1 MSWWR
6 NFNWRVPLSLRNV
19 KSTYHVYSKHD
30 NTPVL
35 VLDDTE
41 SEVYNIVGA
50 EGLPEYDLKA
60 RYNTELQ
67 LISSIIEKYEVK
79 K

>member
-1 MSWWR
+1 
-6 NFNWRVPLSLRNV
+6 
-19 KSTYHVYSKHD
+19 VYSKHD